1 MRKILIAAMFL
12 GALLSL
18 VSIGLAA
25 DTKNVD
31 VKAYIPAQDGLTVT
45 VSKVVGT
52 TWTQVPSIDFGN
64 LTFDATN
71 HIFVTA
77 DGSYYAVDVGVDSN
91 AADWLVTHTVTSLV
105 NGSDNIDHNVN
116 VTFMLQTS
124 NATGN
129 KIGDVM
135 SYAAS
140 NSKSFTKAQLA
151 GGWLRV
157 YYGIAT
163 GDKAKDGAD
172 VTPIGANQT
181 NGSYTGRVTFTLTP

>member
-1 MRKILIAAMFL
+1 MRKVLIAAMCL
-12 GALLSL
+12 GACLSL

-45 VSKVVGT
+45 VSKVVGNS
-52 TWTQVPSIDFGN
+52 WTGVPSIDFGN
-64 LTFDATN
+64 LTYDTTN

-91 AADWLVTHTVTSLV
+91 AADWLVAHTVTSLV
-105 NGSDNIDHNVN
+105 NGSENIDHNVN
-116 VTFMLQTS
+116 VTFMHQTS
-124 NATGN
+124 NTTGN
-129 KIGDVM
+129 KIGAVM

-140 NSKSFTKAQLA
+140 NNKSFTKAQLA

-163 GDKAKDGAD
+163 GDTAKDGAD
-172 VTPIGANQT
+172 VTPIGATQT